1 MIRFRGKKCI
11 SLQNKIIFC
20 SSFKADLT
28 RSLKNRM
35 GLKETHLASECQI
48 CSKFLGV
55 RLGCQYNLSHN
66 VLFMFL

>member
-1 MIRFRGKKCI
+1 
-11 SLQNKIIFC
+11 
-20 SSFKADLT
+20 
-28 RSLKNRM
+28 M

-66 VLFMFL
+66 ALFMFL